1 MNEASLLQSSTADKT
16 AAARVLH
23 ELRTKMTILMKPSR
37 GFVIRVSV
45 FVIFHLWLSLTF
57 VAVTQI
63 LAQDSQNQARIVPL
77 FREARRAEQRR
88 DFVEAARLYDKILSL
103 DPGIAEV
110 WTNKGLCLHGR
121 QGIVPSNKT
130 SRLSAPPAP
139 LKRPMLVNERREC
152 ESERSCEVCRDVL
165 GRFRCRDF
173 SSCLPELAGDVRYS
187 HGRIAVLGRAG
198 LEATACEC
206 WQGMVT

>member
-1 MNEASLLQSSTADKT
+1 MAI
-16 AAARVLH
+16 
-23 ELRTKMTILMKPSR
+23 TINPSR
-37 GFVIRVSV
+37 RFLVRPSTFLVLFI
-45 FVIFHLWLSLTF
+45 WLCFILF
-57 VAVTQI
+57 AVPQI
-63 LAQDSQNQARIVPL
+63 LAQGSQNQARIVPL
-77 FREARRAEQRR
+77 FREARRVEQRR